1 MQLAN
6 KLWYE
11 SRHDSPEYKMILPLS
26 LKSTQNCFVWNET
39 AKLHTES
46 TAAVDKVYTN
56 ECINLLV
63 LEMLKKKKLHKF
75 SFTEIG
81 NSPVNRAERIFVAY

>member
-1 MQLAN
+1 M
-6 KLWYE
+6 
-11 SRHDSPEYKMILPLS
+11 
-26 LKSTQNCFVWNET
+26 
-39 AKLHTES
+39 HTES

-63 LEMLKKKKLHKF
+63 LEMLKKKLHKF

>member
-1 MQLAN
+1 MKAGMTLQN
-6 KLWYE
+6 IN
-11 SRHDSPEYKMILPLS
+11 DLPLS

-63 LEMLKKKKLHKF
+63 LEMLKKKKT
-75 SFTEIG
+75 SQ
-81 NSPVNRAERIFVAY
+81 V